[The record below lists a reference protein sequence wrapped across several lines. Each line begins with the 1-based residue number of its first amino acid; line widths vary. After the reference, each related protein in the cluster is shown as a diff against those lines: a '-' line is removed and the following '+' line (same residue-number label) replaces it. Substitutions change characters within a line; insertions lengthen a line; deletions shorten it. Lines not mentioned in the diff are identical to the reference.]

1 MTNKTKPKTTLA
13 RLVRNL
19 GFIIGGLTKK
29 DIIPDSLED
38 KVIDKLNKGK

>member
-1 MTNKTKPKTTLA
+1 MANKAQPKTPIA
-13 RLVRNL
+13 KLVRKL

-38 KVIDKLNKGK
+38 VVIDKLNKGK